1 MKKFKSIGVLSLL
14 VFNLT
19 ACGDGILTGVDP
31 AKIDGDMTA
40 AGISFQLAS
49 GSLSQSVFRAATA
62 NSFAAISGVE
72 ITEARANIEEIRL
85 ELPEGMSCA
94 DVEAEL
100 SDGLLCE
107 EEVEIEDGQS
117 EIEAEIHVPGPFVVN
132 LLTGESTPS
141 LASIQIPSGMYRE
154 IEIKFDEAQLEDGL
168 LDGADALIGNTIYIE
183 GSYQKEDSSTQEFI
197 IALGFSEDWEMSSAQ
212 ELTVLEGATNQLS
225 IEFNQASWFN
235 DLPLD
240 TCLAEGDLS
249 LVDGVLVIDESTD
262 GSGAC
267 ADVEDI
273 VKDNFENSG
282 SFDDDDDDDDD
293 NDDDDDDDDDGDDD

>member
-1 MKKFKSIGVLSLL
+1 MKKFKSIGVFSLL
-14 VFNLT
+14 VFNLS
-19 ACGDGILTGVDP
+19 ACGDGLVTGVDP
-31 AKIDGDMTA
+31 TKIDGDMTV

-49 GSLSQSVFRAATA
+49 GAFSQSVFRAATA
-62 NSFAAISGVE
+62 TSFAAISGVE

-94 DVEAEL
+94 DVEAQL
-100 SDGLLCE
+100 SDGLSCE

-117 EIEAEIHVPGPFVVN
+117 VTEAEIHVPGPFVIN

-141 LASIQIPSGMYRE
+141 LSNLEIPSGMYRE
-154 IEIKFDEAQLEDGL
+154 IEIKFDEARLEDGI
-168 LDGADALIGNTIYIE
+168 LDGADALINNTIYVE
-183 GSYQKEDSSTQEFI
+183 GSYQTDASTTQAFI

-225 IEFNQASWFN
+225 TEFNQANWFN

-240 TCLAEGDLS
+240 SCLADGDLS
-249 LVDGVLVIDESTD
+249 LVDGVLVIDESVS

-267 ADVEDI
+267 ADIEDI

-282 SFDDDDDDDDD
+282 SFDDDDDDSDDD
-293 NDDDDDDDDDGDDD
+293 EDESEDD